1 MKSEQTHLF
10 IAAAIIIIGIVVTI
24 TFQLG
29 SAFEK
34 EITIAKKYTSIGGVR
49 YAYTQYMIVATDGST
64 AESQLIVHPEGV
76 RLMDSR
82 SSVGVYD
89 KSAPHGIYR
98 VSNVWWRADFNNEED
113 WNTLE
118 IGKTYRV
125 KGWGY
130 RVPLFGMYPNIYKIV
145 N

>member
-1 MKSEQTHLF
+1 MKSEQTTLL
-10 IAAAIIIIGIVVTI
+10 ITAAVIIIGIVLTI
-24 TFQLG
+24 TLQLG

-34 EITIAKKYTSIGGVR
+34 EITIAKKYTAIGGVR
-49 YAYTQYMIVATDGST
+49 YAYTKYMIVATDGN
-64 AESQLIVHPEGV
+64 
-76 RLMDSR
+76 
-82 SSVGVYD
+82 
-89 KSAPHGIYR
+89 IYQ

-113 WNTLE
+113 WHALD

>member
-1 MKSEQTHLF
+1 MKSEQTTLL
-10 IAAAIIIIGIVVTI
+10 IAAAVIIIGIVLTI
-24 TFQLG
+24 TLQLG

-34 EITIAKKYTSIGGVR
+34 EITIAKKYTAIGGVR
-49 YAYTQYMIVATDGST
+49 YAYTKYMIVATDGNIPLTLNSKPT
-64 AESQLIVHPEGV
+64 PGGRELCVTPVALHWACNPVQT
-76 RLMDSR
+76 
-82 SSVGVYD
+82 VYQ
-89 KSAPHGIYR
+89 

-113 WNTLE
+113 WHALD

>member
-49 YAYTQYMIVATDGST
+49 YAYTQYMIVATDGS
-64 AESQLIVHPEGV
+64 
-76 RLMDSR
+76 
-82 SSVGVYD
+82 
-89 KSAPHGIYR
+89 IYQ
-98 VSNVWWRADFNNEED
+98 VSNVWWHADFNNEED
-113 WNTLE
+113 WNALE